1 MITLSPIPNKAPKL
15 YTEICSEMNNV
26 SVTVKCYCKM
36 KVVALGS
43 CFLRKLLAIIGKRFC
58 DGITWKHTLN
68 VDD

>member
-1 MITLSPIPNKAPKL
+1 MITLSTIPNKAPKL
-15 YTEICSEMNNV
+15 YTEIYSEMNNV